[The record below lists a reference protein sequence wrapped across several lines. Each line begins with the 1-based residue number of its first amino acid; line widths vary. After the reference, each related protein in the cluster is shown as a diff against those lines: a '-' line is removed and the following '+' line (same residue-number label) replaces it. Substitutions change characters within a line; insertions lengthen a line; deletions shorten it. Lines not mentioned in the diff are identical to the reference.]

1 MYKEKDVENEGIAYK
16 DDRVIILSHV
26 NEVNLI
32 NHSPIKTEW
41 FIVVLC
47 TKGKAELKINKN
59 LYSLKENDLLICHP
73 QTILENEMTG
83 SEFNVCGFCLSPEY
97 IRQTFVITANN
108 WNAKLFLENNP
119 ILSLDN
125 DECELFLQYYSLI
138 KSRLTSKSTH
148 KKLVLDLLL
157 QAFMYEFQDG
167 MDKHVNLN
175 PPRYNS
181 ADNLFSSFIELIANS
196 YPKERSVNYY
206 AEKLFVTPKYL
217 SAICKEAC
225 GETTSDIITRYIK
238 KDIETLLKDPQISI
252 KEIANRLKFENLS
265 FFGKY
270 VKRNFGVSPREYREN
285 ITENK
290 K

>member
-1 MYKEKDVENEGIAYK
+1 MDKEKDVENEGIAYK

-148 KKLVLDLLL
+148 KKQVLDLLL

-225 GETTSDIITRYIK
+225 GETTSDIITRYVK
-238 KDIETLLKDPQISI
+238 KDIETQLKDPQISI

>member
-1 MYKEKDVENEGIAYK
+1 MDIENDVENEAIAYK

-47 TKGKAELKINKN
+47 TKGKAELKINKD
-59 LYSLKENDLLICHP
+59 LYSLKEKDLLICHP
-73 QTILENEMTG
+73 QTILENEMTC

-125 DECELFLQYYSLI
+125 EECELFMQYYNLI
-138 KSRLTSKSTH
+138 KSRLTAKSTH
-148 KKLVLDLLL
+148 KKQVLDLLL
-157 QAFMYEFQDG
+157 QAFMYEFQDA

-225 GETTSDIITRYIK
+225 GETTSDIITRYVK
-238 KDIETLLKDPQISI
+238 KDIETLLKDPQVSI
-252 KEIANRLKFENLS
+252 KEMSNRLGFENLS

>member
-1 MYKEKDVENEGIAYK
+1 MDTNNLKNESIAYK
-16 DDRVIILSHV
+16 DDRVIILNHV
-26 NEVNLI
+26 NEVSLI

-47 TKGKAELKINKN
+47 TQGKADLKINKD
-59 LYSLKENDLLICHP
+59 LYSLKEKDLLICHP

-83 SEFNVCGFCLSPEY
+83 SGFNVCGFCLSPEY
-97 IRQTFVITANN
+97 IRQTFVIIANN

-119 ILSLDN
+119 ILSLDD
-125 DECELFLQYYSLI
+125 DECELFLQYYNLI
-138 KSRLTSKSTH
+138 KSRLTAKSTH
-148 KKLVLDLLL
+148 KKQVLDSLL
-157 QAFMYEFQDG
+157 QAFMYEFQDA

-225 GETTSDIITRYIK
+225 GETTLDIITKYVK
-238 KDIETLLKDPQISI
+238 KDIEMLLRDPQVSI
-252 KEIANRLKFENLS
+252 KEISNILDFANLS

-285 ITENK
+285 LKEY
-290 K
+290 